1 MTGMDMN
8 DKGFKEALLARRAD
22 LAEEH
27 AEASARLDEA
37 RRDVERL
44 EADLGHIAALL
55 GEAHGEAGGAAHG
68 AEAATPPGDAGEHAA
83 SPTADVVVA
92 LLGEIGRPLH
102 YREIARELEARGVT
116 AEGKDPANTLLS
128 RYFDDPRLYRP
139 KRGTYALRN
148 GLAVR
153 SVGGRRTRKGK

>member
-1 MTGMDMN
+1 MTGIGMN
-8 DKGFKEALLARRAD
+8 DRSFEEALLARRAV
-22 LAEEH
+22 LAKEY
-27 AEASARLDEA
+27 AEASARLEELQGA
-37 RRDVERL
+37 VAGL
-44 EADLGHIAALL
+44 EADLGHIDALL
-55 GEAHGEAGGAAHG
+55 GEAGSAAGGASHG
-68 AEAATPPGDAGEHAA
+68 AEAAAPAGA
-83 SPTADVVVA
+83 SGERPTADLVVA
-92 LLGEIGRPLH
+92 LLDEIGRPLH

-153 SVGGRRTRKGK
+153 SVGGRRTRKGT